1 MDKQYSEPK
10 AEARRRQ
17 LAEARA
23 MRGVSRT
30 GSIRSGKRGD
40 DGDDDDDLIPDA
52 EVARGRYKVHPIT
65 LSRWDAD
72 PDLGFPAA
80 IEINGRRY
88 RRRRELV
95 AWERSRVVARTKQ
108 TAA

>member
-1 MDKQYSEPK
+1 MIETK
-10 AEARRRQ
+10 AQANRRQ
-17 LAEARA
+17 LAKARA
-23 MRGVSRT
+23 MRGIPRHT
-30 GSIRSGKRGD
+30 GSTRSGKRGD
-40 DGDDDDDLIPDA
+40 DSDDDDDLIPDA

-88 RRRRELV
+88 RRRGELK
-95 AWERSRVVARTKQ
+95 AWERARVVQRT
-108 TAA
+108 A